1 MFGEGSTRMREPR
14 SAPKTSIGS
23 RSEAA
28 AAWIGETPLRT
39 TEAALAA
46 RETASGAA
54 ETTRRVG
61 ETASRAGEAASG
73 AGEAAS
79 GAAEPASRTSET
91 ARGAAETRRGAA
103 EAARMARRAL
113 EGMASPAAAMILA
126 RLSRAGGNRAH
137 NEPNR
142 EGGPQH

>member
-14 SAPKTSIGS
+14 SAPEASIGS

-28 AAWIGETPLRT
+28 AAWTGETPLRT
-39 TEAALAA
+39 TEAALGA
-46 RETASGAA
+46 RETATLAA
-54 ETTRRVG
+54 KA
-61 ETASRAGEAASG
+61 ASRAGEAASG

-79 GAAEPASRTSET
+79 GAGEAATRTSET

-137 NEPNR
+137 NEPSR